1 MNNNKE
7 KIILS
12 REKYNEIKKEM
23 DHLIQ
28 VERPNVIKTIQD
40 AREQGD
46 LSENADYD
54 AAKQKQAEIE
64 TKIKQLENILNHC
77 EIIEGARS
85 NKKPEVVKI
94 GTVVEIYDLAE
105 KKSFEYA
112 IVGTVEADPDQ
123 NKISNESPLAIAI
136 LGKKKGDEVE
146 IKGIERPYRVRILN
160 ISKL

>member
-1 MNNNKE
+1 MNKE
-7 KIILS
+7 KTILS

-28 VERPNVIKTIQD
+28 VERPSVIKTIQD

-77 EIIEGARS
+77 EIIEGART

-112 IVGTVEADPDQ
+112 IVGTVEADPDK

-146 IKGIERPYRVRILN
+146 IKGIERPYRVKILS

>member
-1 MNNNKE
+1 MNKE
-7 KIILS
+7 KTILS

-28 VERPNVIKTIQD
+28 VERPSVIKTIQD

-85 NKKPEVVKI
+85 NKKPEIVKI

-112 IVGTVEADPDQ
+112 IVGTVEADPDK

-146 IKGIERPYRVRILN
+146 IKGIERPYRVKILS

>member
-1 MNNNKE
+1 MNKE
-7 KIILS
+7 KTILS

-28 VERPNVIKTIQD
+28 VERPSVIKTIQD

-77 EIIEGARS
+77 EIIEGTRS

-112 IVGTVEADPDQ
+112 IVGTVEADPDK

-146 IKGIERPYRVRILN
+146 IKGIERPYRVKILS

>member
-1 MNNNKE
+1 MNKE
-7 KIILS
+7 KTILS

-28 VERPNVIKTIQD
+28 VERPSVIKTIQD

-77 EIIEGARS
+77 EIIERARS
-85 NKKPEVVKI
+85 NKKPEIVKI

-105 KKSFEYA
+105 KKSHEYA
-112 IVGTVEADPDQ
+112 IVGTIESDPDK

-146 IKGIERPYRVRILN
+146 IKGIEKPYRVKILS

>member
-1 MNNNKE
+1 MNKE
-7 KIILS
+7 KTILS

-28 VERPNVIKTIQD
+28 VERPSVIKTIQD

-94 GTVVEIYDLAE
+94 VH
-105 KKSFEYA
+105 S
-112 IVGTVEADPDQ
+112 
-123 NKISNESPLAIAI
+123 
-136 LGKKKGDEVE
+136 
-146 IKGIERPYRVRILN
+146 
-160 ISKL
+160 

>member
-1 MNNNKE
+1 MNKE
-7 KIILS
+7 KTILS

-28 VERPNVIKTIQD
+28 VERPSVIKTIQE

-85 NKKPEVVKI
+85 NKKPETVKI

-105 KKSFEYA
+105 KKSYEYA

-136 LGKKKGDEVE
+136 LGRKKGDEVE
-146 IKGIERPYRVRILN
+146 IKGIEKPYRVKIIN

>member
-1 MNNNKE
+1 MNKE
-7 KIILS
+7 KTILS

-28 VERPNVIKTIQD
+28 VERPSVIKTIQD

-112 IVGTVEADPDQ
+112 IVGTVEADPDK

-146 IKGIERPYRVRILN
+146 IKGIERPYRVKILS

>member
-1 MNNNKE
+1 MNKE
-7 KIILS
+7 KTILS

-28 VERPNVIKTIQD
+28 VERPSIIKTIQD

-112 IVGTVEADPDQ
+112 IVGTVEADPDK

-146 IKGIERPYRVRILN
+146 IKGIERPYRVKILS